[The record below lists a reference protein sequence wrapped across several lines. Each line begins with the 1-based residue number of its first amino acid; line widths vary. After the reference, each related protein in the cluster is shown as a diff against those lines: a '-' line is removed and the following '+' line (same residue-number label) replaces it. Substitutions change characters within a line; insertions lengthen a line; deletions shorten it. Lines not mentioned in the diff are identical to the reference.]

1 MNEENENIN
10 IVTQY
15 EYEKIEILNQKA
27 QDIVQDFI
35 DILDEFFIDVC
46 NEYGFIINI
55 GKIYNFKNALDL
67 QSRNCSE
74 KIKIVIKL
82 GKEKEIQKEGQ
93 TVKVKCYFDDVYKVI
108 KTPVTQQILLLKKYT
123 KKIVKLIRQPNVKKE
138 FQKIRAKIRKK
149 LNNLEKEQINIQNNL
164 KNELA

>member
-1 MNEENENIN
+1 MNEENIN

-46 NEYGFIINI
+46 NEYGLIINI

-82 GKEKEIQKEGQ
+82 GKEKEMQKEGQ

-123 KKIVKLIRQPNVKKE
+123 KKIVKLIRQPKVKKE

-149 LNNLEKEQINIQNNL
+149 LNNLEKEQINIQNTV